1 MSQILYVFFNHG
13 GVDRRVFAA
22 ARFVAALVLMGCGIA
37 TLPASAATV
46 FFSGTSSDSHPISGS
61 VDFTVNGAADT
72 ITVKLTNTTAA
83 TLDAGELFTGLDFTV
98 GGLTPTM
105 ASNADT
111 GIQRSVDAGGVFTDT
126 GSAQDLS
133 WSLVPKGGGTFQL
146 NFNPDAKD
154 AIIGPPSGGNYA
166 GANDSIR
173 DNNGH
178 NPFSALMAQFVL
190 NVPNLENNTPFVT
203 KVVRFGTTLDAA
215 TVTTPDPTGDPVVPE
230 PASWILLGGC
240 AALALRRWRSVK

>member
-1 MSQILYVFFNHG
+1 MSRIKCVLQNHG
-13 GVDRRVFAA
+13 VDCRFLSA
-22 ARFVAALVLMGCGIA
+22 ARIAAPLLLIASGMVAQPV
-37 TLPASAATV
+37 SAATV
-46 FFSGTSSDSHPISGS
+46 FFSGPSSDSHPISGS
-61 VDFTVNGAADT
+61 IDFTVNGGADT
-72 ITVKLTNTTAA
+72 ITVKLTNTTAT

-105 ASNADT
+105 ASGADT
-111 GIQRSVDAGGVFTDT
+111 GIQRTVDAAGVLADT

-166 GANDSIR
+166 GANGSIK

-178 NPFSALMAQFVL
+178 NPFAALMAQFVL
-190 NVPNLENNTPFVT
+190 NVPNLEDNTAVVA

-215 TVTTPDPTGDPVVPE
+215 TVLIPDPTGDPLVPE
-230 PASWILLGGC
+230 PASWILLSGC